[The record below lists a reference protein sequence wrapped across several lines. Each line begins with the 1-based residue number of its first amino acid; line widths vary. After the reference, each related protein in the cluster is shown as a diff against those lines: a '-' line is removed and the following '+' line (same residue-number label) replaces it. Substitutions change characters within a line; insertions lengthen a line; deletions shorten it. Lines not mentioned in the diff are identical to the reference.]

1 VAAGDVNGDGKADII
16 TGAGPKGG
24 PHVTVR
30 SGNDLS
36 LLRNFFA
43 YDASVTT
50 GIYVASGELNNDGK
64 ADIVTGVGKGLVSHT
79 IVYSGLDNKILQS
92 FLAYNAEFTGGVRVA
107 VADFGA
113 DGQLDLVTGAGPSGG
128 PHLRVFQGNN
138 LTEKSSFF
146 AFDPSF
152 LGGVFVG

>member
-36 LLRNFFA
+36 LFRNFFA

-50 GIYVASGELNNDGK
+50 GIYVASGDLNNDGK